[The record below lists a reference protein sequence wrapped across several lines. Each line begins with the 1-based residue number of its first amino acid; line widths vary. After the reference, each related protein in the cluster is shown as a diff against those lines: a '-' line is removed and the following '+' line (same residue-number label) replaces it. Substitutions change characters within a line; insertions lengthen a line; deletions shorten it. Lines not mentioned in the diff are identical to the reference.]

1 MIKKPQTNDDAQ
13 LAVIFLFFIAIVFIG
28 FYWMILGG
36 VMESLTTTHNNLTQ
50 GTTPMTP
57 LTQDRQDSLI
67 FLQSV
72 FNNIP
77 IIAFILTIVSVVI
90 LALANK
96 YQVV

>member
-1 MIKKPQTNDDAQ
+1 MIKKLYNNDEAQ
-13 LAVIFLFFIAIVFIG
+13 LAVIFLFFIAVVFIG
-28 FYWMILGG
+28 FYWMIMGG
-36 VMESLTTTHNNLTQ
+36 VMESLTNTHNNLTQ
-50 GTTPMTP
+50 GANATTP
-57 LTQDRQDSLI
+57 LSQDRQDSLI

-77 IIAFILTIVSVVI
+77 IIAFILTIVAVII